1 MLQTCEEGYGKEKSP
16 IEIIDYF
23 FKQHTEV
30 TDEKEKMDHLFKY
43 VQYMERQV
51 VLFDA
56 IEDAAFTS
64 VNDIE
69 GAGSIK
75 ALIREAT
82 FAGKMQAFKNKL
94 KDFKVRIVLTAH
106 PTQFYPSSV
115 LGIIHDMGDAIAKN
129 DYSSRVIDLFNYGYS
144 KLSTSTDLIC
154 KLDADVSLD
163 KDYFKNISLQFEVD
177 PKLAIASGHLH
188 IDGVPEKM
196 DADQLVCTRG
206 ATKVYRTGF
215 LHAIGGLISYQ
226 GWDTLDNVA
235 ARAKGWHVMIVDEP
249 FEHLKEEGVRVGKTI
264 FRHVRNGYYNG
275 SLPFYFPYFLIKI
288 IARLLER
295 PIFFSSLF
303 MLWGYVKARFSQ
315 VKSPYPEYVIE
326 QLRKEQKSYLMKKI
340 KLI

>member
-1 MLQTCEEGYGKEKSP
+1 MFTYAIITPVKNEVQTLAKTIDSVTSQSILPTEWIVVNDASTDGSRNLLEELTNRFP
-16 IEIIDYF
+16 W
-23 FKQHTEV
+23 
-30 TDEKEKMDHLFKY
+30 
-43 VQYMERQV
+43 V
-51 VLFDA
+51 VLVDA
-56 IEDAAFTS
+56 
-64 VNDIE
+64 
-69 GAGSIK
+69 
-75 ALIREAT
+75 L
-82 FAGKMQAFKNKL
+82 
-94 KDFKVRIVLTAH
+94 
-106 PTQFYPSSV
+106 P
-115 LGIIHDMGDAIAKN
+115 IAKN

-154 KLDADVSLD
+154 KMDADVSFD
-163 KDYFKNISLQFEVD
+163 KDFFKNIILQFEVD